1 MIQQISVFVENELGS
16 IAKITEVLE
25 NNNIDIRAIAGFDGP
40 TYSILRII
48 ADKPEKAVD
57 ALRGEQY
64 SAKMS
69 TVIAVELKDEPGSLN
84 KMLNLLKENG
94 IGINYIYSFVLQR
107 KEEPWM
113 IMHVSD
119 MDKGEDVLRKNG
131 YTCMP

>member
-16 IAKITEVLE
+16 IAKITDVLE
-25 NNNIDIRAIAGFDGP
+25 KNNVDIRAIAGFDGP

-48 ADKPEKAVD
+48 ADKPEKAVE
-57 ALRGEQY
+57 ALRDEQY

-84 KMLNLLKENG
+84 KMLNLLKDNG

-119 MDKGEDVLRKNG
+119 MDKGEEVLRKNG

>member
-16 IAKITEVLE
+16 IAKITDVLE
-25 NNNIDIRAIAGFDGP
+25 KNSIDIRAIAGFDGP

-48 ADKPEKAVD
+48 VDKPNKAVE
-57 ALRGEQY
+57 ALKKEQY
-64 SAKMS
+64 SVKMS
-69 TVIAVELKDEPGSLN
+69 TVLAVELKDEPGSLN
-84 KMLNLLKENG
+84 SMLNLLKDEG

-107 KEEPWM
+107 KAEPWM

-119 MDKGEDVLRKNG
+119 MDKGEEVLRKNG

>member
-48 ADKPEKAVD
+48 ADKPNKAIE
-57 ALRGEQY
+57 ALKNEQY
-64 SAKMS
+64 SVKMS
-69 TVIAVELKDEPGSLN
+69 TVLAVELKDEPGSLN
-84 KMLNLLKENG
+84 SMLNLLKDEG
-94 IGINYIYSFVLQR
+94 IGLNYIYSFVLQA
-107 KEEPWM
+107 KYEPWM

-119 MDKGEDVLRKNG
+119 MDKGEEVLRKNG